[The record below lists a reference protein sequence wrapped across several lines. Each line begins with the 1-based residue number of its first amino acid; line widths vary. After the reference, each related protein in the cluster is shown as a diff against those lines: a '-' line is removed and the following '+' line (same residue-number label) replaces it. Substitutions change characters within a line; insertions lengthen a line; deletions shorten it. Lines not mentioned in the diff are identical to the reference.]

1 MTLGLKTRVICVR
14 RDRLAWPTLA
24 RSNEPFLGPLVR
36 ITVYGIC
43 TLWLQGARAEVVC
56 GMDGMGW
63 DGMGMD
69 GHEQRC

>member
-43 TLWLQGARAEVVC
+43 TLWLQGARRG
-56 GMDGMGW
+56 GMWYGW

-69 GHEQRC
+69 AHEQRC